1 MLHVQLRAPNG
12 QSATGLAV
20 LDTGASLSA
29 IDRDVARELGLPT
42 HGAAQWS
49 AVSDTGHAAV
59 APVRRGAMQL
69 GDDPRWFELELLEI
83 PNLRSALPGS
93 EVVALLGW
101 NFLDQCRLECD
112 GPQGT
117 FVLTLPRPVGAAH
130 RRR

>member
-1 MLHVQLRAPNG
+1 MHLHAPG
-12 QSATGLAV
+12 GATATGLAV

-29 IDRDVARELGLPT
+29 VDRDVARDLELPS
-42 HGAAQWS
+42 HGAARWS
-49 AVSDTGHAAV
+49 AVSDTGESAV
-59 APVRRGAMQL
+59 APLRRGAMRL
-69 GDDPRWFELELLEI
+69 GDDPRLFELELLEI
-83 PNLRSALPGS
+83 PNLKGAVPGS

-117 FVLTLPRPVGAAH
+117 FVLTLPHLVGAAH